1 MNKKNIIIYARNE
14 NERVKFLSSAI
25 KDDYNVSI
33 FTSYEAV
40 SNKLT
45 NDINNISLV
54 VIDRPSR
61 TGYSKELISLLRSIN
76 TFMYSIPMIIL
87 TEFANNKQEIEFL
100 GDVAIALIYYGE
112 DPSIIKNR
120 IERSIKRY

>member
-61 TGYSKELISLLRSIN
+61 TGYSKELISL
-76 TFMYSIPMIIL
+76 IL
-87 TEFANNKQEIEFL
+87 
-100 GDVAIALIYYGE
+100 
-112 DPSIIKNR
+112 S
-120 IERSIKRY
+120 